1 MSAEL
6 QSMSQSYVNDK
17 RNLLIFYFYDCF
29 SSSWLWTTDLWLVII
44 TQILQIVTT
53 STETALAESVISAV
67 RVILASIINYPSV
80 ITIFNTS
87 TSSDSAFKSTFLKR
101 KCRFDDIDFPVKC
114 RVTKVYLSWEPGM

>member
-6 QSMSQSYVNDK
+6 QSMSQFYVNDK

-53 STETALAESVISAV
+53 STETVLAESVISAV

-87 TSSDSAFKSTFLKR
+87 T
-101 KCRFDDIDFPVKC
+101 
-114 RVTKVYLSWEPGM
+114 